1 MNKSLT
7 FLSTQINYK
16 IAPQLWSTTYEIKT
30 IFPKLLLDAQQHCGG
45 TNENEIDEY
54 ICYAILPYVN
64 GKEVTPKLP
73 VYNRLFQKK
82 I

>member
-16 IAPQLWSTTYEIKT
+16 IAPQPWSTTYEIKT
-30 IFPKLLLDAQQHCGG
+30 IFPKLLLDAQQHYRG

-54 ICYAILPYVN
+54 ICYAIIPYVKWEGSN
-64 GKEVTPKLP
+64 
-73 VYNRLFQKK
+73 